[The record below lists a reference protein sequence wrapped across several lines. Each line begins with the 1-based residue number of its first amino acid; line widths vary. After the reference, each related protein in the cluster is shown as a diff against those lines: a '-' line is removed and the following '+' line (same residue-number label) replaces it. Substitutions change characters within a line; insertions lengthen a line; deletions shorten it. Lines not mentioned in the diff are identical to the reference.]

1 MSKYRYAEYWKEKA
15 KHSDKWL
22 SPSTQVYKQNDLIFI
37 GQILNIHSGQ
47 HESIRLLFPNIKA
60 VTGFLQ
66 YIFLP
71 TAFIG
76 YFSIHEMDP
85 KTIKLGDGTFS
96 SLIDQL
102 PLRKQ
107 FDPTTKETMQNVLTL
122 IQTTW
127 SKEDEG
133 TFFQLERALRLL
145 ESINVEEVVTSF
157 NILRSPSGLASW
169 LVHEYENEPVLGIN
183 SLEEEVNMN
192 VKEFLQLSRD
202 AESQPFQSKRFFH
215 TLDNVMIL

>member
-15 KHSDKWL
+15 KSGDKWL
-22 SPSTQVYKQNDLIFI
+22 SPSTQIYKQNDLIFV
-37 GQILNIHSGQ
+37 GQILNIYSGQ
-47 HESIRLLFPNIKA
+47 QESIRLLFPNIKA

-76 YFSIHEMDP
+76 YFMIHEMDP
-85 KTIKLGDGTFS
+85 KTIMLGDGTFS

-102 PLRKQ
+102 PLREQ
-107 FDPTTKETMQNVLTL
+107 FEPNTKETMQEVLSFV
-122 IQTTW
+122 QTAWT
-127 SKEDEG
+127 KDDE
-133 TFFQLERALRLL
+133 TAFFQLEKALRLL
-145 ESINVEEVVTSF
+145 ESINVEHVVTSF

-169 LVHEYENEPVLGIN
+169 LVNEYENEPVLGIN

-192 VKEFLQLSRD
+192 VSEFLQLSRD

-215 TLDNVMIL
+215 TLDSVMIL